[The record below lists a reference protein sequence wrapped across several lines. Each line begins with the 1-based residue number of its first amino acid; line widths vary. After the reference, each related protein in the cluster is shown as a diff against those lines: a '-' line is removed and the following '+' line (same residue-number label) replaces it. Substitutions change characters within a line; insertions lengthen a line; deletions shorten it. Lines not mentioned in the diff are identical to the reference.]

1 MARHDAK
8 AETKSS
14 QRGASKGWVV
24 FLTILLT
31 ICLVLLIYG
40 LSFDQTFFRDD
51 FLIEQIEKQGFYTEV
66 PGMISEVMI
75 SEFSKS
81 EMASQHAL
89 LSEDQ
94 LTDFVSSILPADWIR
109 QQTER
114 VIRSV
119 ISYIEF
125 EQETLS
131 ILIDTQPVK
140 QNLLGPAGKDA
151 FLSLLSGLPD
161 CTTEQMLMIGLAIE
175 TGQTSFD
182 LCNPPETLLPL
193 LDFVLDPIL
202 AEIATSIPASVQIPP
217 PGQSLQ
223 LQPDALSQV
232 FRALRG
238 FQAGFNL
245 LPWAAGFLIL
255 LIVVFSWQSM
265 RLMMSGFSFSFLFAG
280 VAGILPGGIIFWG
293 GRFPALL
300 VNSYTRTIP
309 EYLRDPLSRLLEAIF
324 KVQGQ
329 LLLILGLGFLLVGFV
344 FLVLKFIAKK

>member
-1 MARHDAK
+1 M
-8 AETKSS
+8 
-14 QRGASKGWVV
+14 
-24 FLTILLT
+24 
-31 ICLVLLIYG
+31 
-40 LSFDQTFFRDD
+40 
-51 FLIEQIEKQGFYTEV
+51 
-66 PGMISEVMI
+66 
-75 SEFSKS
+75 
-81 EMASQHAL
+81 
-89 LSEDQ
+89 
-94 LTDFVSSILPADWIR
+94 
-109 QQTER
+109 
-114 VIRSV
+114 
-119 ISYIEF
+119 
-125 EQETLS
+125 
-131 ILIDTQPVK
+131 
-140 QNLLGPAGKDA
+140 
-151 FLSLLSGLPD
+151 
-161 CTTEQMLMIGLAIE
+161 
-175 TGQTSFD
+175 
-182 LCNPPETLLPL
+182 
-193 LDFVLDPIL
+193 LDPIL

-255 LIVVFSWQSM
+255 LIVVFSWQSV